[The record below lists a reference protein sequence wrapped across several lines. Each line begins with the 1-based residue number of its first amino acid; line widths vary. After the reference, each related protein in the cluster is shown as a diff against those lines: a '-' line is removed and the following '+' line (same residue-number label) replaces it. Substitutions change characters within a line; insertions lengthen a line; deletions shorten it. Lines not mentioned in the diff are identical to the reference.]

1 MVLNMIKISYDV
13 RSISLLL
20 LSVTTLLLSACAT
33 TIAPEKTLEE
43 RVKARWD
50 TVLGG
55 DYAGAYEYLSPG
67 YRSSVSSV
75 QYQRSL
81 LLSKVKWNEAQYI
94 ESDCTETTCKVK
106 ISLKYTVYGG
116 VPGIKSFNGRQMID
130 ESWVLV
136 DSNWYLVP
144 NN

>member
-1 MVLNMIKISYDV
+1 MIKFFYDS
-13 RSISLLL
+13 RGFSLLL
-20 LSVTTLLLSACAT
+20 IGVTALLLSACAT
-33 TIAPEKTLEE
+33 TMQPERTIEE
-43 RVKARWD
+43 RVSARWD
-50 TVLGG
+50 TILS
-55 DYAGAYEYLSPG
+55 DDLAGAYEYLSPG

-81 LLSKVKWNEAQYI
+81 LLSRVKWNEARYI

-116 VPGIKSFNGRQMID
+116 VPGIKSFNGTQTID

-136 DSNWYLVP
+136 DGVWYLVP
-144 NN
+144 KN